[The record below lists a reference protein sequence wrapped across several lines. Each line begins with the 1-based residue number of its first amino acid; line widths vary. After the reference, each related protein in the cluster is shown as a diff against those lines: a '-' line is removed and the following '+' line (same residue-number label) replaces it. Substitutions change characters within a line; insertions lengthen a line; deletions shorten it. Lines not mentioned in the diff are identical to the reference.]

1 MSGWNMLPLSVEE
14 AIRGIAEDRTSGA
27 SKLARLAL
35 EVMGLAIMDA
45 KGRPQ
50 PRDLAE
56 AARRISEAQPAMS
69 IVHNVA
75 HLVSQLVAE
84 GQDPKAVLETT
95 RQELD
100 AAREKIARTF
110 LKVAPDRGAV
120 VTLSYSENVLEAL
133 RTAHG
138 KGRVDRVFVMESRP
152 LFEGRALAKELGDAG
167 IPVTVVADALGPS
180 LMVDA
185 ACALVGADAILRDA
199 TVINK
204 IGTYALALAATDAKK
219 PFYVACESLK
229 FDARFDTAGWPVP
242 GPRPPEEL
250 WDGRGER
257 IDVLSRYF
265 EVTPGRLVTTTVTE
279 RGTYTPAVI
288 QTMLAQARSSRSA
301 GR

>member
-1 MSGWNMLPLSVEE
+1 MLPLSVEE

-27 SKLARLAL
+27 SRLARIAL
-35 EVMGLAIMDA
+35 EVMGLAIMEA
-45 KGRPQ
+45 KGRPE
-50 PRDLAE
+50 PSDLAE

-75 HLVSQLVAE
+75 HLVSRLIVE

-95 RQELD
+95 QQELD

-110 LKVAPDRGAV
+110 LKVAPERGAI

-152 LFEGRALAKELGDAG
+152 LFEGRTLAKDLDAAG
-167 IPVTVVADALGPS
+167 IPVTVVTDALGPS
-180 LMVDA
+180 RMADA

-199 TVINK
+199 AVVNK
-204 IGTYALALAATDAKK
+204 VGTYGLALAANDAKK

-229 FDARFDTAGWPVP
+229 FDARYDAPSWPVP
-242 GPRPPEEL
+242 GPRPADEV
-250 WDGRGER
+250 WDGRGDR
-257 IDVLSRYF
+257 IDALNGYF

-279 RGTYTPAVI
+279 RGTYAPDVI
-288 QTMLAQARSSRSA
+288 RTMLAQAQRPRA
-301 GR
+301 AHR